1 MQELLKE
8 HFTKPFFFLQIICSA
23 VFLFDDLFWSACISL
38 GTITAMEFFSVQS
51 RLNQEKDLDQF
62 KPKVSKVT
70 VVRHNKQVEVN
81 SDELIQGDV
90 VLLKK
95 DNSAAEVVVPA
106 DLVII
111 EGKAIVDE
119 SLLTGESIPI
129 SKDNIKSIDNNVTI
143 DAELNNIRNIVL
155 FSGTKLIETSNP
167 NSSQRK
173 DNSIKCYVLRTGRF
187 TSQGQLIANIIS

>member
-1 MQELLKE
+1 
-8 HFTKPFFFLQIICSA
+8 
-23 VFLFDDLFWSACISL
+23 
-38 GTITAMEFFSVQS
+38 MEFFSVQS

-62 KPKVSKVT
+62 KPKVTKVT
-70 VVRHNKQVEVN
+70 LLRNNKQVEVS
-81 SDELIQGDV
+81 SDTLVQGDV
-90 VLLKK
+90 VLLRK
-95 DNSAAEVVVPA
+95 DNTASELAVPA

-129 SKDNIKSIDNNVTI
+129 SKENIRSIDNNVVI
-143 DAELNNIRNIVL
+143 DSELNRIRNVVL

-167 NSSQRK
+167 ANKK

-187 TSQGQLIANIIS
+187 TSQGQLIANIISSMNKMDSASMDSIKIVLLMLVFGLFAGGYTL